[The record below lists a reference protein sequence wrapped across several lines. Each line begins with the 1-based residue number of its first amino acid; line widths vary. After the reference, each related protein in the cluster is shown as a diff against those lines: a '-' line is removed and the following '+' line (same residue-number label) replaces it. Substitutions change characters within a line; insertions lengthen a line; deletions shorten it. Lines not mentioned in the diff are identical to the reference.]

1 MPWTV
6 PCKQWLNTESST
18 DRISWSQT
26 YNFQEGDISGIMFWL
41 FDSANASFQKQLL
54 YVHDKPSI
62 TSGLYL
68 PVFLLGL
75 LNTIVI
81 LLKPSTVRDIFVFSR
96 VVVQHHMQKV
106 SSNNSF
112 TCLVLGEKSCQST
125 LKSLRVTI
133 F

>member
-81 LLKPSTVRDIFVFSR
+81 LLKPSTAQEILLYNIICKKS
-96 VVVQHHMQKV
+96 VQITVSHALFLVKNHANQPLNPSEWL
-106 SSNNSF
+106 SSNF
-112 TCLVLGEKSCQST
+112 
-125 LKSLRVTI
+125 SL
-133 F
+133 

>member
-1 MPWTV
+1 MIF
-6 PCKQWLNTESST
+6 LA
-18 DRISWSQT
+18 
-26 YNFQEGDISGIMFWL
+26 FMFWL

-81 LLKPSTVRDIFVFSR
+81 LLKPSTALDIFVFSR

-106 SSNNSF
+106 SSNYSF
-112 TCLVLGEKSCQST
+112 TCLVLGEKSRQST
-125 LKSLRVTI
+125 LKPLRVTI
-133 F
+133 FQFFLIVSPLNKICRPQK